1 MSWADWGTRNEVGA
15 SVVVNQYQYGSIT
28 FPTVGTNA
36 DLAESNDP
44 PVQTGAWSRW
54 LGYRRPALS
63 AVQAEVIVPT
73 LGVGT
78 AQPAIIFVAPSDV
91 AAGYEYGDPVGSLV
105 GTNATLEPS
114 TDPPDINGQPAP
126 SAVLAGVTIPDVG
139 LGSNMGQTAL
149 QCERPA
155 RVVYT
160 CLEML
165 ENDFGQTNIR
175 QWADLD
181 NDGGETITAAGIKR
195 VEQIAIS
202 ASQWVDDQLRHIYRP
217 LPFNPIPTT
226 IHDITTAIAAYKL
239 YSARGISEENEPVV
253 TQYNA
258 AKAMIISLKRRD
270 VRLTYTHSNY
280 GPLTEF
286 TIDEL
291 KENDHVKPYKSN
303 RYRRAYWPY

>member
-1 MSWADWGTRNEVGA
+1 MTWEKTTGTTVAESNAAAGYAWAIGN
-15 SVVVNQYQYGSIT
+15 
-28 FPTVGTNA
+28 VGTNA
-36 DLAESNDP
+36 EFLLPTDAPQPGEFWYGTFGGE
-44 PVQTGAWSRW
+44 Q
-54 LGYRRPALS
+54 PANS
-63 AVQAEVIVPT
+63 AVDPLVTIPGYG
-73 LGVGT
+73 LGT
-78 AQPAIIFVAPSDV
+78 AQPAIIFVDPSNV
-91 AAGYEYGDPVGSLV
+91 AAGYQYGDPVGSLV
-105 GTNATLEPS
+105 GTNATLNPS

-139 LGSNMGQTAL
+139 LGANMGQTAL

-165 ENDFGQTNIR
+165 ENDFGRTNIR

-202 ASQWVDDQLRHIYRP
+202 VSQWVDDQLRHIYRP
-217 LPFNPIPTT
+217 LPFSPIPTT
-226 IHDITTAIAAYKL
+226 IYDITTAIAAYKL

-270 VRLTYTHSNY
+270 VRLPYTHSNY

-291 KENDHVKPYKSN
+291 KENDHVNPYKSN
-303 RYRRAYWPY
+303 RYRRSYWPY

>member
-1 MSWADWGTRNEVGA
+1 MYDGADATN
-15 SVVVNQYQYGSIT
+15 VVDGYLYADPAN
-28 FPTVGTNA
+28 PTAGTNA
-36 DLAESNDP
+36 ELNPSTDTTVVTASPSLLWGFTN
-44 PVQTGAWSRW
+44 
-54 LGYRRPALS
+54 PALS
-63 AVQAEVIVPT
+63 AVAEGVTTP
-73 LGVGT
+73 LGQGT
-78 AQPAIIFVAPSDV
+78 NTGTIFVDPSNV
-91 AAGYEYGDPVGSLV
+91 VAGYEYGSPVGSLV
-105 GTNATLEPS
+105 GTNATLAPS
-114 TDPPDINGQPAP
+114 TDPPDVNGQPAP
-126 SAVLAGVTIPDVG
+126 SAVLAGVAIPDVG
-139 LGSNMGQTAL
+139 LGTNMGQTAL
-149 QCERPA
+149 LCERPA

-165 ENDFGQTNIR
+165 ENDFGRTNIR

-202 ASQWVDDQLRHIYRP
+202 VSQWVDDQLRHIYRP
-217 LPFNPIPTT
+217 LPFSPIPTT
-226 IHDITTAIAAYKL
+226 IYDIATALAAYKL

-270 VRLTYTHSNY
+270 VRLPYTHSNY
-280 GPLTEF
+280 GPITEF

>member
-1 MSWADWGTRNEVGA
+1 MILSSFAFSDPV
-15 SVVVNQYQYGSIT
+15 
-28 FPTVGTNA
+28 
-36 DLAESNDP
+36 AESNVAQGYGPYGGLDAQFGTNQNFIATTD
-44 PVQTGAWSRW
+44 PVQSEATHAGIFFTQ
-54 LGYRRPALS
+54 PANS
-63 AVQAEVIVPT
+63 AVDPSVAIPG
-73 LGVGT
+73 LGTGT
-78 AQPAIIFVAPSDV
+78 AQPAIIFVAPSNV
-91 AAGYEYGDPVGSLV
+91 AAGYQYGDPVGSLV
-105 GTNATLEPS
+105 GTNATLNPS

-165 ENDFGQTNIR
+165 ENDFGRTNIR

-181 NDGGETITAAGIKR
+181 NDGGETITVAGIKR

-202 ASQWVDDQLRHIYRP
+202 VSQQIDDLLRHIYRP
-217 LPFNPIPTT
+217 LPFSPIPTT
-226 IHDITTAIAAYKL
+226 IHDIATALAAYKL

-258 AKAMIISLKRRD
+258 AKAMIVSLKRRD
-270 VRLTYTHSNY
+270 VRLPYTHANY

-291 KENDHVKPYKSN
+291 KENDHVNPYKSN

>member
-1 MSWADWGTRNEVGA
+1 MILSNFAFSNPVAESDVADGYGPWGGLDAR
-15 SVVVNQYQYGSIT
+15 
-28 FPTVGTNA
+28 FGTNTNLVA
-36 DLAESNDP
+36 PTD
-44 PVQTGAWSRW
+44 PVQSEATHAGIFH
-54 LGYRRPALS
+54 YQPANS
-63 AVQAEVIVPT
+63 AVDPLVTIPGYG
-73 LGVGT
+73 LGT
-78 AQPAIIFVAPSDV
+78 AQPAIVFVDPSNV
-91 AAGYEYGDPVGSLV
+91 VAGYQYGSPVGSLV
-105 GTNATLEPS
+105 GANATLAAS

-139 LGSNMGQTAL
+139 EGTAEPL
-149 QCERPA
+149 ATLVCERPE

-160 CLEML
+160 CLEMM

-181 NDGGETITAAGIKR
+181 NEGGETITAAGIKR

-202 ASQWVDDQLRHIYRP
+202 VSQWVDDQLRHIYRP
-217 LPFNPIPTT
+217 LPFSPVPTT

-270 VRLTYTHSNY
+270 VRLPYTHSNY

-291 KENDHVKPYKSN
+291 KENDHVNPYKSN
-303 RYRRAYWPY
+303 RYRSSYWPY